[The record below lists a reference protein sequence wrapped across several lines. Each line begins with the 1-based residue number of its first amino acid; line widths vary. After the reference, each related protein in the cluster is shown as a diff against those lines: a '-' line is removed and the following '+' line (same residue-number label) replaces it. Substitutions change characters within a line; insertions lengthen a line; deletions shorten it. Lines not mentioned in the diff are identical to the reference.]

1 MIVRHVFI
9 ILLTAAALAAGAP
22 MHLPQAHA
30 QSQQQD
36 DAFATLYTRWQQTTD
51 PEQRI
56 SIGEELLTLEPSQKS
71 WSLTVSR
78 EGFWAELSLGIGSV
92 YAIRSRGIRADNL
105 ERAVAHLDNAV
116 QNFSFASDPQ
126 NWARAHNNAGI
137 AYWSRIRGERADN
150 QERAIAHFEAALKVL
165 TRDSAPKEW
174 AQLQNNLAIV
184 LASRILGDRTAN
196 VETALAHCEA
206 ALAVF
211 TRESEPL
218 LWASAQNNLGSLYR
232 VRRHGDRADNREKAI
247 AHIGAA
253 LTVFTRE
260 AVPHE
265 WASARYNLAIIYLDR
280 EQGDRTENRET
291 ALEHLEA
298 ALTVFTFE
306 TFPHRWA
313 KAQFAVGD
321 AYAGRARG
329 LRSGNRQLAI
339 AAYEAAL
346 TVFTRDASPRDH
358 MSTGRLLGRML
369 LQDGNWYDAEPVYAS
384 ARDAFLLLFGEG
396 YDETEARALI
406 ADAGPLFA
414 EAAYAAI
421 QRGDNET
428 AVALADEGRGRL
440 LAVALRLQALDLPAD
455 RRQRVDELRAE
466 IRASLKA
473 IDSATE
479 ADRTGALSALSSQRR
494 TLLDLVKSAN
504 TSEERR
510 GIALAEARR
519 IAAAGGA
526 VALPVITEHGGKLII
541 ITAPVGG
548 SDIAVIDLPD
558 LTPAR
563 LSELLAGP
571 SGKPAGGWIAAYF
584 VNYLQGP
591 EQTQRWPE
599 WLDAV
604 ERLGPALWRLLG
616 ARLDATLKE
625 RGIKRGAPLLWLPS
639 GWLGVLPLGIA
650 QNPAIKQ
657 RLADDYEITIA
668 PSLEALASARRHA
681 DNARPATLAAIVN
694 PTGDLPGT
702 EKEGEIVASHFTPD
716 SRLLLLGAQA
726 TPDAVLTALKTQT
739 HWHFASHGT
748 FSWADVRQSALIMH
762 GPVRLSVGQLQ
773 ATTGL
778 GRPRLVV
785 LSACET
791 GLVDIISNP
800 DEFIGLPGT
809 FMALGAAGVV
819 GTLWPVNDTATAL
832 LMARFYELHIG
843 ERLKPA
849 SALSRAQAWLRE
861 ATNADLQA
869 YVETAVVSARIE
881 PQLGEQIVQELSAEG
896 LRRSRNSSAIQW
908 ITPARVSGRKPTEAA
923 VEQARPFAHPYFWA
937 GFVHTGL

>member
-9 ILLTAAALAAGAP
+9 ILLTAAALAAGVV
-22 MHLPQAHA
+22 MRLPQAHA
-30 QSQQQD
+30 QSQQQE

-78 EGFWAELSLGIGSV
+78 ERFWAELSLGIGSV

-150 QERAIAHFEAALKVL
+150 QERAIAHFEAALKVF
-165 TRDSAPKEW
+165 TRDTAPKEW

-184 LASRILGDRTAN
+184 LASRIRGDRTAN

-306 TFPHRWA
+306 TFPHQWA
-313 KAQFAVGD
+313 KAQVAVGD

-440 LAVALRLQALDLPAD
+440 LAVALRLQALDLPPD
-455 RRQRVDELRAE
+455 QRQRVDELRAD

-494 TLLDLVKSAN
+494 ALLDLVKSAN

-571 SGKPAGGWIAAYF
+571 SGKQAGGWIAAYF
-584 VNYLQGP
+584 VNYLQGA

-616 ARLDATLKE
+616 ARLDAVLRE

-650 QNPAIKQ
+650 QNPAINQ

-668 PSLEALASARRHA
+668 PSLEALTAARRHA
-681 DNARPATLAAIVN
+681 DTARPVTLAAIVN
-694 PTGDLPGT
+694 PTGDLPGA

-716 SRLLLLGAQA
+716 SRLVLVGATA

-748 FSWADVRQSALIMH
+748 FSWADVRQSALILH
-762 GPVRLSVGQLQ
+762 GPARLSVDQLQ

-791 GLVDIISNP
+791 GLVDITSNP

-832 LMARFYELHIG
+832 LMAKFYELHIG
-843 ERLKPA
+843 DRLSPA
-849 SALSRAQAWLRE
+849 SALSHAQAWLRD
-861 ATNADLQA
+861 ATNTDLQA
-869 YVETAVVSARIE
+869 YVETAVVDARLA
-881 PQLGEQIVQELSAEG
+881 PQLGEQIVQELTAEG

-908 ITPARVSGRKPTEAA
+908 ITPTRGSERKPTEAA